1 MCSLAVLMTTG
12 KNKGCIMKKEF
23 SKILIADDDELL
35 REAYAD
41 FFSSAQYEVATA
53 KNGSDALDL
62 IKANDYDIVFTDY
75 DMPYLNGVELVARC
89 QALEKKLPAFI
100 LHTGHAHTKKLGDTS
115 KFSAVLRKGTDV
127 VKLLHTL
134 ESVLAQCINLPM
146 GSLRTATHAA

>member
-1 MCSLAVLMTTG
+1 
-12 KNKGCIMKKEF
+12 MKKEF

-41 FFSSAQYEVATA
+41 FFASAQYEVATA

-89 QALEKKLPAFI
+89 QVLEKKLPAFI
-100 LHTGHAHTKKLGDTS
+100 LITGHAHTKQLGDTS

-127 VKLLHTL
+127 VKLLSTL
-134 ESVLAQCINLPM
+134 ENALAQSITVSI
-146 GSLRTATHAA
+146 GSLRAAPQSAFA